1 MSDVITFCTSP
12 LIKAVAH
19 ISSDADMEGC
29 PTLLLSALMALMRDI
44 VLNSSL
50 ILLQR
55 FEVICLSDVTVILCM
70 AHTHPLV
77 WLGIKIKCKWI
88 IFTRFWCNTMN
99 WVKALNI
106 YLILPSIPST
116 KQGSAEYNIKITD
129 IGAMNAIK
137 VIKTMQMHAVLDL
150 TLYTREL
157 LNSIFHSPFV
167 EFIGVRFT
175 LCDKTFFYLTQ
186 YLFNASSS

>member
-1 MSDVITFCTSP
+1 M
-12 LIKAVAH
+12 H
-19 ISSDADMEGC
+19 Y
-29 PTLLLSALMALMRDI
+29 
-44 VLNSSL
+44 
-50 ILLQR
+50 
-55 FEVICLSDVTVILCM
+55 
-70 AHTHPLV
+70 
-77 WLGIKIKCKWI
+77 
-88 IFTRFWCNTMN
+88 TMN
-99 WVKALNI
+99 GVKALNI

>member
-1 MSDVITFCTSP
+1 MNNFYQI
-12 LIKAVAH
+12 
-19 ISSDADMEGC
+19 
-29 PTLLLSALMALMRDI
+29 LM
-44 VLNSSL
+44 
-50 ILLQR
+50 
-55 FEVICLSDVTVILCM
+55 
-70 AHTHPLV
+70 HY
-77 WLGIKIKCKWI
+77 
-88 IFTRFWCNTMN
+88 TMN
-99 WVKALNI
+99 GVKALNI

-116 KQGSAEYNIKITD
+116 KQGSAEYNIKITE

-157 LNSIFHSPFV
+157 LNSIIHSPFV
-167 EFIGVRFT
+167 EFIGVEFT